1 MELREGGSVAR
12 PEEAMLVERAKGDDV
27 VAAYEE
33 LVRGH
38 QAVAF
43 RTAISIT
50 GDATEAEDV
59 ARRPSSRSTAPRSAS
74 VPARPSAHGCCPSWP
89 ARPETGA
96 GGRAPSRAEG
106 PDGGAGTADP
116 RAFLLR
122 DERCRPVAARRAA
135 RGVEGLR
142 QEDRAVIS
150 LRSFPELSEAEAAA
164 VLGCPQGTVK
174 SRLSRAVAPPREK
187 MVEAQDAIG

>member
-59 ARRPSSRSTAPRSAS
+59 ARRPSSRSTAPRSAPYRLALPPMAADHRGQRGQK
-74 VPARPSAHGCCPSWP
+74 PAPGDGRRLGLKVRTAEQRPQ
-89 ARPETGA
+89 TGA
-96 GGRAPSRAEG
+96 PS
-106 PDGGAGTADP
+106 
-116 RAFLLR
+116 
-122 DERCRPVAARRAA
+122 
-135 RGVEGLR
+135 
-142 QEDRAVIS
+142 S
-150 LRSFPELSEAEAAA
+150 SETS
-164 VLGCPQGTVK
+164 VVDQ
-174 SRLSRAVAPPREK
+174 
-187 MVEAQDAIG
+187 